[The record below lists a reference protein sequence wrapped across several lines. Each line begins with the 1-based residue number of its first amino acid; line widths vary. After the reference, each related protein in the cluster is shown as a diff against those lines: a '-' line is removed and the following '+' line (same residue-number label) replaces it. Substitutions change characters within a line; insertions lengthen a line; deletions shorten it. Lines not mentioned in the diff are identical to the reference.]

1 MRFSPSFLDEIRAR
15 LPISSIVGRRV
26 TWDRRKS
33 QPQKGDFW
41 ACCPFH
47 GEKSPSFHAE
57 DRKGRYHC
65 FGCGESGDHFTFLT
79 KLEGLSFP
87 EAVERLAIEAGVP
100 MPARDVRAE
109 EEERKRASLHEVME
123 LACRFFQDGLQSRDG
138 AGARGYLNGR
148 GLGPDIQQRFRL
160 GYARQSRNALKEF
173 LASKGVPHEDMVASG
188 LLIAGDDIPVS
199 YDRFRDRVM
208 FPITDFRGRI
218 VAFGGRALSPDAQAK
233 YLNSPETVLF
243 RKGDLLYN
251 GFEARK
257 AAQSAG
263 TLITVEGYVDVIAMA
278 TAGFGHT
285 VAPLGTALTE
295 RQLELLWRM
304 TPEPILCFDGDKAG
318 LRAAYRA
325 ADLALAALKP
335 GKTVRFALLPE
346 GQDPDDLIRSAG
358 REAMV
363 QVLASARPLFDMVW
377 TRETSGGDFETPER
391 RAALEARLRE
401 IAKTVTDESIRHHY
415 EQAFAERARD
425 FFGYGQK
432 GGGRQPRGGGQ
443 RRDGGRGG
451 MGAGA
456 GAGRPVRQ
464 PPPVISESLKR
475 ATTLAGRA
483 QPPLRE
489 VVLVMTMANHPN
501 LVPDHLEEFAQIEL
515 TNRELDSLR
524 TQILEIAADDP
535 HVDSGGLRGRLM
547 STRFGDLIEKLDLQ
561 LERCGNWQ
569 AKADAA
575 ERDAADGWMQALTLH
590 RKARTLHKELRDAEA
605 ALATDPSDANLAKMI
620 DIQNQ
625 MANSD
630 GTEALIEGFG
640 LSSGRRMQSM

>member
-1 MRFSPSFLDEIRAR
+1 MEI
-15 LPISSIVGRRV
+15 
-26 TWDRRKS
+26 
-33 QPQKGDFW
+33 
-41 ACCPFH
+41 
-47 GEKSPSFHAE
+47 
-57 DRKGRYHC
+57 
-65 FGCGESGDHFTFLT
+65 
-79 KLEGLSFP
+79 
-87 EAVERLAIEAGVP
+87 
-100 MPARDVRAE
+100 
-109 EEERKRASLHEVME
+109 
-123 LACRFFQDGLQSRDG
+123 ACRFFEEGLQSRDG
-138 AGARGYLNGR
+138 ASARGYLNGR
-148 GLGPDIQQRFRL
+148 ALGPDIQRRFRL
-160 GYARQSRNALKEF
+160 GYARQSRNALKEH
-173 LASKGVPHEDMVASG
+173 LASKGVPHEDMIATG
-188 LLIAGDDIPVS
+188 LLISGEDIPVS

-257 AAQSAG
+257 AVQGAG

-278 TAGFGHT
+278 VAGFGHT

-295 RQLELLWRM
+295 RQLDLLWRM

-358 REAMV
+358 REAMA

-377 TRETSGGDFETPER
+377 TRETDGGDFETPER
-391 RAALEARLRE
+391 RAALEARLRD

-415 EQAFAERARD
+415 ERGFAERARE

-432 GGGRQPRGGGQ
+432 GGGRQARSAGQ

-451 MGAGA
+451 MGTGMGA
-456 GAGRPVRQ
+456 GAGRPIRQ
-464 PPPVISESLKR
+464 PPPIISESLKR
-475 ATTLAGRA
+475 STTLSGRVQA
-483 QPPLRE
+483 PLRE
-489 VVLVMTMANHPN
+489 VVLVMTMANHPS
-501 LVPDHLEEFAQIEL
+501 LVPDHMEEFAQIEL

-535 HVDSGGLRGRLM
+535 HVDGGGLRGRLL
-547 STRFGDLIEKLDLQ
+547 SARFGDLIDKLDLQ

-569 AKADAA
+569 ARADAA
-575 ERDAADGWMQALTLH
+575 DRDAADGWMQALTLH

>member
-57 DRKGRYHC
+57 DRKGRFHC

-87 EAVERLAIEAGVP
+87 EAVERLAMEAGVP
-100 MPARDVRAE
+100 MPARDVHAE

-123 LACRFFQDGLQSRDG
+123 LACRFFEEGLQSRDG
-138 AGARGYLNGR
+138 ASARGYLNGR
-148 GLGPDIQQRFRL
+148 DLGPDIQRRFRL
-160 GYARQSRNALKEF
+160 GYARQSRNALKEH
-173 LASKGVPHEDMVASG
+173 LASKGVPHEDMVATG
-188 LLIAGDDIPVS
+188 LLISGEDIPVS

-257 AAQSAG
+257 SVQSAG

-295 RQLELLWRM
+295 RQLDLLWRM

-346 GQDPDDLIRSAG
+346 GQDPDDLIRSSG
-358 REAMV
+358 REAMA
-363 QVLASARPLFDMVW
+363 QVLAAARPLFDMVW
-377 TRETSGGDFETPER
+377 MRETDGGGFETPER
-391 RAALEARLRE
+391 RAALDARLRD
-401 IAKTVTDESIRHHY
+401 IARSVADESIRHHY
-415 EQAFAERARD
+415 EQAFAERARE

-432 GGGRQPRGGGQ
+432 GGNRQPRGE
-443 RRDGGRGG
+443 RRQDGRGG
-451 MGAGA
+451 AGG
-456 GAGRPVRQ
+456 GAGRPQRQ
-464 PPPVISESLKR
+464 PPPIISESLKR
-475 ATTLAGRA
+475 STTLSGRVQA
-483 QPPLRE
+483 PLRE

-501 LVPDHLEEFAQIEL
+501 LAADHFDEFAQIEL

-524 TQILEIAADDP
+524 TQILEIAAEDP
-535 HVDSGGLRGRLM
+535 HIDGGGLRSRLL
-547 STRFGDLIEKLDLQ
+547 SARFGDLLDKLDLQ

-569 AKADAA
+569 ARADAA
-575 ERDAADGWMQALTLH
+575 DRDAADGWMQALTLH
-590 RKARTLHKELRDAEA
+590 RKARTLHKELKDAEA

-640 LSSGRRMQSM
+640 ISSGRRLQSM